1 MPCHPDAHGQRAG
14 RDGTQ
19 RAGGTVRRVRQEGRA
34 GHFLPRQ
41 RAAHARDGARRVR
54 GEGGTGELLRPHP
67 AGHRA
72 GSGGV
77 RGVRRYIQWMRKPA
91 AGGIVSKIEPPLK
104 STISEGVWSEWGD
117 SNARSLDPKLLN
129 KNFSTFSDAL

>member
-19 RAGGTVRRVRQEGRA
+19 RAGGTVRRVRQEGRV

-77 RGVRRYIQWMRKPA
+77 RGGFAGITVDAKTRRR
-91 AGGIVSKIEPPLK
+91 GG
-104 STISEGVWSEWGD
+104 
-117 SNARSLDPKLLN
+117 LLA
-129 KNFSTFSDAL
+129 K